1 MRIGNSEN
9 PLAGNSNLRSV
20 ETVIFTSTAV
30 TDATLFHA
38 EGPNGAGYLVKE
50 GANNTLGWWSEP
62 IVGDSVQPVY
72 WKGTGRGEANLRLR
86 IDRSRW

>member
-1 MRIGNSEN
+1 MINRDSRQIDTLSASSKYINTFILNIDTMRIGNSEN

-50 GANNTLGWWSEP
+50 GANNLLDG
-62 IVGDSVQPVY
+62 G
-72 WKGTGRGEANLRLR
+72 ANLL
-86 IDRSRW
+86 